1 MGKTEE
7 MVLGV
12 RPEDIAVSRDELPE
26 GMPTE
31 VYVIE
36 PLGSEN
42 IIDLRLSGHVLKART
57 APTFT
62 PRMGDALWARID
74 QDRMHLFDAATT
86 EALF

>member
-1 MGKTEE
+1 
-7 MVLGV
+7 VV
-12 RPEDIAVSRDELPE
+12 
-26 GMPTE
+26 
-31 VYVIE
+31 E

-42 IIDLRLSGHVLKART
+42 IIDLRLAGHVFKART

-62 PRMGDALWARID
+62 ARIGEPMWARID